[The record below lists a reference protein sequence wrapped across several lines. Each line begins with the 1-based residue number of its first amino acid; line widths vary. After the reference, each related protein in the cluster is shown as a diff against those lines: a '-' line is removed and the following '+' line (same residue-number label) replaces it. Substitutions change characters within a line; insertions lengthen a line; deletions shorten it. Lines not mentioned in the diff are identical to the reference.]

1 MEDRELMYL
10 AENARQKSY
19 SPYSKFKVGAVLL
32 TKDGK
37 IYEGANIENS
47 SFPLTVCAERVA
59 FFKAIS
65 EGEKEY
71 EKIAISGSGDN
82 FCFPCGACRQV
93 MSEFCGKD
101 FVIILEKGKEIKRFS
116 LDELL
121 PYSFKLDK

>member
-1 MEDRELMYL
+1 MENRELMYL
-10 AENARQKSY
+10 AENAKQKSY
-19 SPYSKFKVGAVLL
+19 SPYSKFKVGAALL

-37 IYEGANIENS
+37 IYVGANIENS
-47 SFPLTVCAERVA
+47 SYPLTVCAERVA

-65 EGEKEY
+65 
-71 EKIAISGSGDN
+71 GSSDD

-101 FVIILEKGKEIKRFS
+101 FVIILENGKEIKSFT
-116 LDELL
+116 LGELL

>member
-1 MEDRELMYL
+1 MENKELMYL

-19 SPYSKFKVGAVLL
+19 SPYSKFKVGAALL

-65 EGEKEY
+65 EGEKEF
-71 EKIAISGSGDN
+71 EKIAISGSGED

-93 MSEFCGKD
+93 MSEFCGMD
-101 FVIILEKGKEIKRFS
+101 FVIILEKGEEIKTFT
-116 LDELL
+116 LNE
-121 PYSFKLDK
+121 PYSFKSYK